1 MTRLLPAFLVLPML
15 TVVPATLRAES
26 ELYGGVGIGYSTFSV
41 DATGFEDSGLA
52 NRQFLGLRYGRFVGV
67 EAGYIDF
74 GTANDQVADQFGS
87 GTINEGIETW
97 GYELSLV
104 GRYPLNEELAAF
116 GKLGMIRWDSEDT
129 LEPVPLPNK
138 TDGDDLIFGVGLDFR
153 GSARVHVRVEAELVD
168 IEFANSWWVLTT
180 SVMYGIPFAR

>member
-1 MTRLLPAFLVLPML
+1 MTRLLMALLVLPIL
-15 TVVPATLRAES
+15 TVVPGTLRAES
-26 ELYGGVGIGYSTFSV
+26 EFYGGAGIGYSTFGV

-52 NRQFLGLRYGRFVGV
+52 TRQFVGLRYGRFVGIEV
-67 EAGYIDF
+67 GYIDF
-74 GTANDQVADQFGS
+74 GKANDQVANEFGS

-97 GYELSLV
+97 GYDLSLV

-116 GKLGMIRWDSEDT
+116 GKFGILRWDSEDT

-138 TDGDDLIFGVGLDFR
+138 TDGDDLIAGVGLDFR
-153 GSARVHVRVEAELVD
+153 GSGRVHIRVEAELVD
-168 IEFANSWWVLTT
+168 IAFANSWWVLTT